1 MGAFPWPTTY
11 YEVGIVLDTKD
22 TTEQNCQKN
31 QFEGYIHVGCCLAY
45 SDCIIDEKRSKN
57 KIR

>member
-1 MGAFPWPTTY
+1 MGAFLWPTTY

-31 QFEGYIHVGCCLAY
+31 QLEGYIQVGGCLAY
-45 SDCIIDEKRSKN
+45 SDCII
-57 KIR
+57 